1 MTQERTHSEKTSAD
15 AITIAFDYQY
25 YYFLYKLF
33 SLEVGQSVGLEVK
46 DDVHTE
52 LDNDFQ
58 LLIQL
63 KHSVQTKKD
72 GEAIN
77 FTTLDTDLWH
87 TLYNWCK
94 VIIDKNDGR
103 NNKEMQIM
111 FLKKTFFILVTNK
124 SQTNENKFINILNKF
139 KLCSINIKSLRDE
152 IEKIDTTNN
161 DIKKYKS
168 ELLNLSDEV
177 LSLFLK
183 NIEFDLEEK
192 DLITKCKNT
201 LKSNMIPEKN
211 IDDLFKKL
219 DSSIREENYKLIKD
233 NKKIIINFDT
243 YYKKYRIYYDEAR
256 NTDLKIKK
264 FELILPDNLIEQNFI
279 RQLIDINDIS
289 ESDIDSIIK
298 YTKFKLQIQNNISS
312 WLEKSEITN
321 DEVKDFEEDTLT
333 IWENEFKRNTKG
345 NLTMDEIIERAQLI
359 IDELRKEKLKIANLD
374 LDIRHSNGQFY
385 SLCDNYKLGLR
396 KDWKEIYVK

>member
-1 MTQERTHSEKTSAD
+1 MNKERSHSEKTSAD

-33 SLEVGQSVGLEVK
+33 SLKIGQTVGLEVK

-63 KHSVQTKKD
+63 KHSIQEKKD
-72 GEAIN
+72 GTAIN

-87 TLYNWCK
+87 TIYNWSK
-94 VIIDKNDGR
+94 VITDENEDR
-103 NNKEMQIM
+103 KEQEKQIV

-124 SQTNENKFINILNKF
+124 SQNDKNEFINILNQF
-139 KLCSINIKSLRDE
+139 QLNIINIKRLRIKVQGIKTVNE
-152 IEKIDTTNN
+152 
-161 DIKKYKS
+161 DINKYKK
-168 ELLNLSDEV
+168 ELLNLNDEV

-183 NIEFDLEEK
+183 NIEFNLEEN

-219 DSSIREENYKLIKD
+219 DSTIREENYTLIK
-233 NKKIIINFDT
+233 NKKKIIIHFET

-256 NTDLKIKK
+256 NTDLKLKK
-264 FELILPDNLIEQNFI
+264 FELILPDNLIDQNFI
-279 RQLIDINDIS
+279 KQLIDIDDINQD
-289 ESDIDSIIK
+289 DIDTIIK
-298 YTKFKLQIQNNISS
+298 YTKFKLQIQNNISN
-312 WLEKSEITN
+312 WIQESEITN
-321 DEVKDFEEDTLT
+321 EEVEDFEEDTLL
-333 IWENEFKRNTKG
+333 IWENEFKVTTKG
-345 NLTMDEIIERAQLI
+345 ILSEDEIKEKALLI
-359 IDELRKEKLKIANLD
+359 ISALRKQKLKIANLD
-374 LDIRHSNGQFY
+374 LDTRHSNGQFY
-385 SLCDNYKLGLR
+385 SLCDDYKLGLR
-396 KDWKEIYVK
+396 KDWRGKYVK